1 MNADNV
7 TIDRLHVTGA
17 LYGIYASGSSD
28 SDGVTISNST
38 VFNNLDTGILL
49 DAGNDAA
56 RISGNVVY
64 GNRVQAGSNDYRN
77 GIQAGGNDSIV
88 TGNTAYDWYGSG
100 ILVGGL
106 RTLVEGNTAYNAGYG
121 IAADAG
127 GPGGDRIIIRGNTV
141 LNNSG
146 TGIHGNTNV
155 LVVGNTVSGN
165 GNGIS
170 SSSGEVAGNLVFF
183 NGVGIVAGGTVRD
196 NRIWNNTTGI
206 QGGGQ
211 VSGNLVYANTVGL
224 SYEYAGNSGDVIN
237 NLFYANSQ
245 AAVRITQGS
254 SLRIVNNTLYQPT
267 GNAIEVSQASYD
279 IELRNNV
286 LWADSGVALSV
297 AADSQ
302 FGFRSDYNLLAP
314 TAGETLGR
322 WQDRDFADRAEWY
335 WETGQ
340 DGHSLQADPQFVN
353 PAGPNGLLGFSR
365 AAIGPAVIIDNADAG
380 FSTTGSWGTGSG
392 GYSENYRTHGVGDG
406 SATATWTFS
415 GLVPGTGTK
424 WRPPGS

>member
-1 MNADNV
+1 MRWRCGSRQHGDGSYAIELVNADNV
-7 TIDRLHVTGA
+7 TIDRLHVTVA
-17 LYGIYASGSSD
+17 VRHLRVREFRQRRRHD
-28 SDGVTISNST
+28 QQQHGVQQPRHRDPSC
-38 VFNNLDTGILL
+38 
-49 DAGNDAA
+49 AGNDAA
-56 RISGNVVY
+56 RITGNVVY
-64 GNRVQAGSNDYRN
+64 GSRSDESWVDDSYDNQPN
-77 GIQAGGNDSIV
+77 GIQGGAHDPV
-88 TGNTAYDWYGSG
+88 LMGNTAYDGQGTG
-100 ILVGGL
+100 ISIGGL
-106 RTLVEGNTAYNAGYG
+106 RSLVEGNTVYNAGYG

-127 GPGGDRIIIRGNTV
+127 GPGGDRIIIRGNNV
-141 LNNSG
+141 VNNSG

-183 NGVGIVAGGTVRD
+183 NGVGIVAGGTVRN

-224 SYEYAGNSGDVIN
+224 SYEYGGNSNDVIN

-267 GNAIEVSQASYD
+267 GNAIEISQASYD

-302 FGFRSDYNLLAP
+302 FGFRSDYNLLGPPRVTPSAAGRTATSP
-314 TAGETLGR
+314 T
-322 WQDRDFADRAEWY
+322 
-335 WETGQ
+335 
-340 DGHSLQADPQFVN
+340 
-353 PAGPNGLLGFSR
+353 GPNG
-365 AAIGPAVIIDNADAG
+365 IGKPA
-380 FSTTGSWGTGSG
+380 
-392 GYSENYRTHGVGDG
+392 RT
-406 SATATWTFS
+406 ATASRPIRSSSTPR
-415 GLVPGTGTK
+415 VRTGC
-424 WRPPGS
+424 WASAARRLAPP